1 MIKQMGP
8 LRFLS
13 CRTSERQIKAHSNA
27 VTSGSKAGINASN
40 NLIRQGILG
49 SCGIQEE
56 LGEQLLNH
64 DPDRHFLYNPSGNH
78 NDPQLWEPACS
89 AIVLD
94 DGFTIIL

>member
-1 MIKQMGP
+1 MGP

-40 NLIRQGILG
+40 NLLRQGILS
-49 SCGIQEE
+49 SCGIQEQ

-89 AIVLD
+89 AIVLG